1 MSLYDRETL
10 AYLAGCLDSDGF
22 FTIRRDTRSMKA
34 AGRTPT
40 HVAMVGLRQVTPQVP
55 HVVELERIIKRLRA
69 DIARAAGGD
78 A

>member
-10 AYLAGCLDSDGF
+10 SDSN
-22 FTIRRDTRSMKA
+22 
-34 AGRTPT
+34 
-40 HVAMVGLRQVTPQVP
+40 VAR
-55 HVVELERIIKRLRA
+55 VVELERIIKRLRA